1 LGLQH
6 DLRPSPT
13 LPWRITLHLRGASA
27 ERLGTSGEASAAK
40 AAFMG
45 ALKSSDFV
53 RHGNTRRV
61 GNLRKEEQ
69 DRMWEGVCAREWG
82 PSCCA
87 KRALADESEADEW
100 GTYQAVASKLLPAV
114 PHDFTLAAASST
126 ASSSATERASV
137 AGSIHSAAPSAS
149 AAPGGATAGSLG
161 ANAWG
166 ASSTS
171 LSPSV
176 ASTATGASP
185 AVSSP
190 EAAPPSSGNGTAAA
204 QGQQKDLTARRTPLR
219 IHLPDAPVLMEA
231 AKAWSEDGASAVH
244 HHSTHCRTDGCRTG
258 RALPLSHALSAT
270 FPLLFPP
277 TSTFAP
283 ERTAARARS
292 LARVYVHGV
301 EMPSETPLP
310 WLGGAAAGADGW

>member
-1 LGLQH
+1 
-6 DLRPSPT
+6 
-13 LPWRITLHLRGASA
+13 
-27 ERLGTSGEASAAK
+27 
-40 AAFMG
+40 MG

-82 PSCCA
+82 IVLC
-87 KRALADESEADEW
+87 KRVLADVRGADEW
-100 GTYQAVASKLLPAV
+100 GMYQAVASKLLPAV

-126 ASSSATERASV
+126 ASSSAPERASI

-149 AAPGGATAGSLG
+149 AAQGGATAGSLG

-231 AKAWSEDGASAVH
+231 AKAWSEDGASAFVLCA
-244 HHSTHCRTDGCRTG
+244 SC
-258 RALPLSHALSAT
+258 L
-270 FPLLFPP
+270 
-277 TSTFAP
+277 
-283 ERTAARARS
+283 
-292 LARVYVHGV
+292 Y
-301 EMPSETPLP
+301 
-310 WLGGAAAGADGW
+310 